1 MPKRTINVPF
11 WHNVEKSGSCWIWAG
26 HIDPQGYGRYG
37 AKYAH
42 RHAYAVHHSPKPI
55 PEGYQIDHM
64 CHNRACI
71 NPEHLRAVTNKQNG
85 ENRKGPNSNSTSGVR
100 GVTWNK
106 RHQKWC
112 AKFRHNRQYIYVGMF
127 DRLED
132 AEREIIAK
140 RNKVFTCN
148 IKDKQPTARAA

>member
-1 MPKRTINVPF
+1 MSKPTINELF
-11 WHNVEKSGSCWIWAG
+11 WRNVDKSGSCWVWVG
-26 HIDPQGYGRYG
+26 HVDPQGYGRF
-37 AKYAH
+37 KTTYAH
-42 RHAYAVHHSPKPI
+42 RYSYELHNRGTIKA
-55 PEGYQIDHM
+55 GQQIDHM

-71 NPEHLRAVTNKQNG
+71 NPKHLRSVSNKENG

-112 AKFRHNRQYIYVGMF
+112 AKFRHNRQYIYVGMY

-140 RNKVFTCN
+140 RNQVFTCN
-148 IKDKQPTARAA
+148 ISDKRSATVAA